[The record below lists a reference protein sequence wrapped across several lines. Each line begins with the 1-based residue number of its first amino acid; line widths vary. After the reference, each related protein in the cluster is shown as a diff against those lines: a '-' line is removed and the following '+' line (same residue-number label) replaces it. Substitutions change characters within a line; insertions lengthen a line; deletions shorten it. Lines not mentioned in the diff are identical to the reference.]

1 MRNQVRVATA
11 RDTGEEG
18 FTGDSVG
25 VADDRGASGR
35 LIGYSFTMQDHHC
48 REPAFD
54 AGNPLA
60 ERGIRRALWLTSVMM
75 FIEIAG
81 GWWFNSMA
89 VLADGWH
96 MSSHALALGLSAF
109 AYSLARKHS
118 RHRAYAFGTWKVEVL
133 GGYTSAILLL
143 AVAAL
148 MVFQSVERLIA
159 PQAIHYH
166 EAIVIAVVGLLVN
179 LVCAWWLRDTHSH
192 DHGDG
197 HEHGHEGHHG
207 HTHGQAH
214 GAHADMNMRAAYL
227 HVVTDAATSV
237 LAIIALVGGLY
248 WGLAWL
254 DPLMGLVG
262 AALVS
267 VWAWGLL
274 RDSGRI
280 LLDAEMDA
288 PVVAEIREVVEQ
300 GPVPAHITDLH
311 VWRVGRRK
319 YAVMATVATPSGKDG
334 EYFRRALC
342 VHDELVHITVEVIA
356 TV

>member
-1 MRNQVRVATA
+1 M
-11 RDTGEEG
+11 D
-18 FTGDSVG
+18 
-25 VADDRGASGR
+25 
-35 LIGYSFTMQDHHC
+35 DHHC

-54 AGNPLA
+54 SGNPLA
-60 ERGIRRALWLTSVMM
+60 ERGIRRALWLTTVMM
-75 FIEIAG
+75 VIEIAG

-96 MSSHALALGLSAF
+96 MSSHTLALGLSVF
-109 AYSLARKHS
+109 AYSMARRHS

-143 AVAAL
+143 GVAAL
-148 MVFQSVERLIA
+148 MVFQSAERLIA
-159 PQAIHYH
+159 PQAIHYQ
-166 EAIVIAVVGLLVN
+166 EAIVIAVVGLAVN
-179 LVCAWWLRDTHSH
+179 LVCAWWLRDTHAHGH
-192 DHGDG
+192 DHGDD
-197 HEHGHEGHHG
+197 HDREH
-207 HTHGQAH
+207 AP
-214 GAHADMNMRAAYL
+214 GAHADMNMRAAYV
-227 HVVTDAATSV
+227 HVIADAATSV
-237 LAIIALVGGLY
+237 LAIVALVGGLY

-288 PVVAEIREVVEQ
+288 PVVAEIREVIERGEV
-300 GPVPAHITDLH
+300 AATITDLH
-311 VWRVGRRK
+311 VWRVGRQK
-319 YAVMATVATPSGKDG
+319 YAVVATVTTPSDKDG

-342 VHDELVHITVEVIA
+342 VHDELVHVTVEVIA